1 MSLIILEA
9 EIIGVTIL
17 QNKINKPALVPPG
30 VSLRAEEDV

>member
-1 MSLIILEA
+1 MVK
-9 EIIGVTIL
+9 VTNHVIIL